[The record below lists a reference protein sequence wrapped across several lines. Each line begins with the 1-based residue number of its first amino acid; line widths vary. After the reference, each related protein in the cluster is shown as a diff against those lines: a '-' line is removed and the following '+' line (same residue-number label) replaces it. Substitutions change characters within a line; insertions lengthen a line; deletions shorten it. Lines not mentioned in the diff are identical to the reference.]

1 MKFGRKKGG
10 DPVIPSASMSDIVFT
25 LLLFFMVATVIKKF
39 EGLKVQEPEAY
50 KIEKLASKTHTS
62 YVWINQAKNV
72 VFDDFPISSMD
83 DLYTIAR
90 QKIEAD
96 VQLLVFL
103 RVDKEA
109 EMGILSDVQQELR
122 KAGCLRV
129 YYGTKTRASANY

>member
-1 MKFGRKKGG
+1 MKFGRKKAPG
-10 DPVIPSASMSDIVFT
+10 PVIPSASMSDIVFT

-39 EGLKVQEPEAY
+39 EGLKVEEPEAY

-62 YVWINQAKNV
+62 YVWIDRSKRV
-72 VFDDFPISSMD
+72 SFDDYLISSMD
-83 DLYTIAR
+83 ELYTIAR

-103 RVDKEA
+103 RVDKDS
-109 EMGILSDVQQELR
+109 EMGMLSDVQQELR

-129 YYGTKTRASANY
+129 YYGTKTRPNATY

>member
-1 MKFGRKKGG
+1 MKFARKKGG

-62 YVWINQAKNV
+62 YIWIDRAKNV
-72 VFDDFPISSMD
+72 MFDDRPISSMD
-83 DLYTIAR
+83 ELYTIAR
-90 QKIEAD
+90 LKIEAD

-103 RVDKEA
+103 RIDKES
-109 EMGILSDVQQELR
+109 EMGLLTDVQQELR
-122 KAGCLRV
+122 KAGCLRI
-129 YYGTKTRASANY
+129 YYGTKTRPSANY

>member
-1 MKFGRKKGG
+1 MKFARKKGG

-62 YVWINQAKNV
+62 YIWIDRAKNV
-72 VFDDFPISSMD
+72 VFDDFPVSSMD
-83 DLYTIAR
+83 ELYTIAR

-96 VQLLVFL
+96 IQLLVFL
-103 RVDKEA
+103 RVDKES
-109 EMGILSDVQQELR
+109 EMGLLTDVQQELR
-122 KAGCLRV
+122 KAGCLRI
-129 YYGTKTRASANY
+129 YYGTKTRPSANY

>member
-1 MKFGRKKGG
+1 MKFSRKKAP

-25 LLLFFMVATVIKKF
+25 LLLFFMVSTVIKKF
-39 EGLKVQEPEAY
+39 DGLKLQEPEAW

-62 YVWINQAKNV
+62 YIWIDRSKNIS
-72 VFDDFPISSMD
+72 FDDALITSMD

-90 QKIEAD
+90 QKIESD

-103 RVDKEA
+103 KVDKDS

-129 YYGTKTRASANY
+129 YYGTRSRPSANY